1 MPHPAAFNPHRPSP
15 VSAPCHILHVQLEV
29 HNLSRISYLYLSF
42 YLEDLSWFM

>member
-1 MPHPAAFNPHRPSP
+1 MPHPALLEFPRPAS
-15 VSAPCHILHVQLEV
+15 VSALCHIRHVQLEV